1 MTEPNEFSSI
11 EQRVSDAFQAH
22 AESVQVSPDAY
33 ARLARRVNA
42 SAGGGVLGHSSFFRP
57 LGFIAAAVAVVGASG
72 FVLSLQGQ
80 GVVET
85 AIESPAVVDPGVV
98 LGDRAA
104 GSSPDV
110 DLEITEP
117 SGPQNPESY
126 RAGGTGA
133 QLSEGA
139 EGQETTASG
148 ELVESDPGDPF
159 ANVTY
164 APVGVTPVVAAEKF
178 LNLIGFGDLVVDE
191 SGADTPDDLGA
202 FLLDVLSPA
211 GDDDEEPKVLSTL
224 VIYPQAEYYVV
235 EEARFEAYDFAFV
248 GASSDDP
255 TGDDNFE
262 DQMVIDSLAAIQ
274 LSDPQNGIV
283 LADLKPVHGGGDVAT
298 EIPLGSPEDLA
309 GFDIVGA
316 DRVWVVAG
324 GRYAGG
330 EFAAKPAYIVGRD
343 DPSTYS
349 VIGLPPSDR
358 DGGLVLRDQPNGK
371 QIDVLPLGSGGVS
384 RRSVPPRKVGKHIW
398 WAVTAPDGTEGWAAS
413 DYLLPNDSVSDEE
426 LIELAGEVVETALAQ
441 TSVNP
446 VQFAYPVYVGDLT
459 RPQLVKDGL
468 ENPIA
473 WLSPLVVDRD
483 EGDNQLSMRDF
494 YDVQRWADAEIS
506 IPDGYLDPEAGRAA
520 NAYFGDLP
528 SVTLTTVNPNTGLTE
543 RVHIFVSSDMASQ
556 RHRHQLSIVGI
567 VVETETPEG
576 INNGDDDGADADG
589 DPDGPTVKPDPSD
602 SGGTPEPDV
611 PPPDPV
617 TESDS

>member
-42 SAGGGVLGHSSFFRP
+42 PAGGGILGHSSFFRP
-57 LGFIAAAVAVVGASG
+57 LGFIAAAVAVIGVSG
-72 FVLSLQGQ
+72 FALSLQGQ

-85 AIESPAVVDPGVV
+85 AIESPAAVDPGVV
-98 LGDRAA
+98 LGERAA
-104 GSSPDV
+104 GSSPDA

-117 SGPQNPESY
+117 SPPQNPESY

-133 QLSEGA
+133 QLSEGVQ
-139 EGQETTASG
+139 GQETTASG
-148 ELVESDPGDPF
+148 ELVESDPEDPF

-164 APVGVTPVVAAEKF
+164 APVGVTPVAAAEKF
-178 LNLIGFGDLVVDE
+178 LNLIGFENLVVDE
-191 SGADTPDDLGA
+191 SGAGTPDDLGA

-211 GDDDEEPKVLSTL
+211 GDEGEEPKVLSTL
-224 VIYPQAEYYVV
+224 VIYPHAEFYLV
-235 EEARFEAYDFAFV
+235 EEARSEAFDFAFV
-248 GASSDDP
+248 GASADDP
-255 TGDDNFE
+255 TDDDNFE

-298 EIPLGSPEDLA
+298 EIPLGSPDDLV

-349 VIGLPPSDR
+349 VIGLPPDDR
-358 DGGLVLRDQPNGK
+358 DGGLVVRDGPGGQ

-384 RRSVPPRKVGKHIW
+384 RRSIPPVRVGKHIW
-398 WAVTAPDGTEGWAAS
+398 WAVTTPNGINGWAAS
-413 DYLLPNDSVSDEE
+413 DYLLPNDSVDDQS
-426 LIELAGEVVETALAQ
+426 LIELAGGVVETALAQ
-441 TSVNP
+441 TYVNP

-459 RPQLVKDGL
+459 RPQLVTDGL

-483 EGDNQLSMRDF
+483 AGDAERTMREF
-494 YDVQRWADAEIS
+494 YDVQRWADADIS
-506 IPDGYLDPEAGRAA
+506 IPDSYLDPNAARAA

-528 SVTLTTVNPNTGLTE
+528 SVALTTTNPDTGLTE
-543 RVHIFVSSDMASQ
+543 RVHIFVSSDMA
-556 RHRHQLSIVGI
+556 RHRNQHQLSVVGI
-567 VVETETPEG
+567 VVETQPSDAVE
-576 INNGDDDGADADG
+576 NGDDVVVDADG
-589 DPDGPTVKPDPSD
+589 DPDGPTVTPDPSD
-602 SGGTPEPDV
+602 SGGSPEPDV